1 MAKLTS
7 ENASSEAFI
16 PLMQELAGAYQ
27 AFSLYDAEGLR
38 KSGSGLTPSRNN
50 FV

>member
-1 MAKLTS
+1 MHDMAKL
-7 ENASSEAFI
+7 NAESASAQTFI

-38 KSGSGLTPSRNN
+38 RSGSSLTPTA
-50 FV
+50 